1 MLNILLNIIGIILVL
16 YSIIIIKKD
25 NQVKLTDNKTFKE
38 DIDKNNYYEFNNETS
53 EDFDLLMDSK
63 VQSKLENDQ
72 LQINNT
78 VTPII
83 KNQMINS
90 LDDNM
95 NPLHKKIMELK
106 SIGLDNSEIAKKMGK
121 GVREIDIILNIYMK
135 DL

>member
-25 NQVKLTDNKTFKE
+25 NQVKLTDNKIFKE

-83 KNQMINS
+83 KSQMINS

-135 DL
+135 DI

>member
-53 EDFDLLMDSK
+53 EDFNLLMDSK

-83 KNQMINS
+83 KSQMINS